1 MAERRMF
8 AKAITES
15 DAFLEM
21 PSSSQSLY
29 FHLSMNADDDG
40 FVGSP
45 KRIIRMINCSED
57 DLKILIGKRFVLWFE
72 SGVVAIKH
80 WKMNNLIRKDRY
92 QKTVYQEE
100 LKTLETKENGSYT
113 ELECCGLPMVN
124 QVTTNEQPNDN
135 QLATQYS
142 IGKDSIGKYSIVKV
156 SEERKKER
164 IEEPDLAETEIQNSS
179 EEDIQEKHEEDVPEE
194 PVKRKATKRK
204 SVNKSFDE
212 IIDAYTDNE
221 ELRTELKAH
230 LQTRKQAKAALTNRA
245 IELELMTLDRLTDSE
260 ATKVRI
266 VQRSIE
272 RGWTGFFPL
281 PRDETVSQ
289 EDRDEKDLEMYRK
302 IEEEMREENNDFW

>member
-21 PSSSQSLY
+21 PQSSQALY
-29 FHLSMNADDDG
+29 MHLGMNADDDG

-57 DLKILIGKRFVLWFE
+57 DLKILIAKRFVLWFDT
-72 SGVVAIKH
+72 GVVAIKH

-92 QKTVYQEE
+92 QKTVYQDE
-100 LKTLETKENGSYT
+100 LSTLVVKENGSYT
-113 ELECCGLPMVN
+113 EAEEVGLPLVN
-124 QVTTNEQPNDN
+124 QVTTNGQPNGN
-135 QLATQYS
+135 HLETQYS
-142 IGKDSIGKYSIVKV
+142 IGKVSIGKYSEV
-156 SEERKKER
+156 RKKEK
-164 IEEPDLAETEIQNSS
+164 IKEPELIETELINTEPVIAEEETKEEPP
-179 EEDIQEKHEEDVPEE
+179 K
-194 PVKRKATKRK
+194 KAKKKKKVDTRT
-204 SVNKSFDE
+204 FDE
-212 IIDAYTDNE
+212 IIEGYTENE

-281 PRDETVSQ
+281 PDDEVIPQ
-289 EDRDEKDLEMYRK
+289 EDRDKKDIAMYEELEKQMK
-302 IEEEMREENNDFW
+302 EEKNDFW